1 MAKRKLILYL
11 KELPSC
17 PCYGRIF
24 NTEYETSIAYTEEEF
39 LANIHSA
46 SADAAV
52 VCFCSAREEDIV
64 NVLRLDALSGPL
76 PVLTCSKTLNPD
88 FIRKAAQR
96 GAARF
101 LVCNMGVEKI
111 RNIIHD
117 AIRDNGLKQYLQS
130 RWSTDSVASLHMSKL
145 IDEIVHVFPHRL
157 PVSGFAER
165 LGIDRGWLHKLCRQ
179 TFGKPLIAL
188 LRHVWVHQA
197 LRMMQHTNLDNT
209 DIALQLCYSEESSMA
224 RDFHKELGYG
234 PTAARQRLIRQS
246 PEELLH

>member
-17 PCYGRIF
+17 TCYSRIF
-24 NTEYETSIAYTEEEF
+24 NPEYETAVACTEEEF
-39 LANIHSA
+39 FANIHNLP
-46 SADAAV
+46 ADAAV
-52 VCFCSAREEDIV
+52 VCFCSAREEDV
-64 NVLRLDALSGPL
+64 ENVMRLDALAGPL

-101 LVCNMGVEKI
+101 LMCNMKAEKI
-111 RNIIHD
+111 RDIIHD
-117 AIRDNGLKQYLQS
+117 AIRDDGLKQYLQS
-130 RWSTDSVASLHMSKL
+130 RWPDGLTSSLYIHKL
-145 IDEIVHVFPHRL
+145 IDTIIYVFPHRMN
-157 PVSGFAER
+157 VSEFAGR
-165 LGIDRGWLHKLCRQ
+165 LGIDRGWLHKLCKR
-179 TFGKPLIAL
+179 TFGKPLTAL

-197 LRMMQHTNLDNT
+197 LRIMKHTNLDNT

-234 PTAARQRLIRQS
+234 PTEARQRLTRQT
-246 PEELLH
+246 PEELLL